1 MTDVTIKALASEI
14 QTSVDRLIQQFADA
28 GIRKSADDSVTSQE
42 KQTLLTHLNREHGS
56 APDKLTLQRKTRSTL
71 NIPGTGGKSKSVQ
84 IEVRKKRT
92 FVKRDP
98 QEAERLAAEEQ
109 AQREAEEQA
118 RREAEEAAKREAQLK
133 AEREAA
139 EQAKREVADKA
150 KREAAEKD
158 KVSNQHT
165 DEMTKTAQAEKI
177 RRENEAAELKRKSEE
192 EARRKLEEE
201 ARRVAEEA
209 RRMAEENEKNWSET
223 SDSPED
229 SSDYHVTTSQH
240 ARQAE
245 DDNDREVEGGR
256 GRSRSSKAARPAKKG
271 NKHAESKADREEA
284 RAAVRGGKGGKHRKG
299 SALQQG
305 FQKPAQAVNRD
316 VVIGETITVGELANK
331 MAVKGSQV
339 IKAMM
344 KLGAMATINQVIDQ
358 ETAQLVAE
366 EMGHKVILRRENE
379 LEEAVMSDRD
389 TGAAAEPRAPVV
401 TIMGHVDHGKT
412 SLLDYIR
419 STKVASGEAGGIT
432 QHIGAYHVETD
443 NGMITFLD
451 TPGHAAFTSM
461 RARGAQ
467 ATDIVVLVVAADDGV
482 MPQTIE
488 AIQHAKAAQVPV
500 VVAVNKIDKPE
511 ADPDRVKNELSQYG
525 ILPEEW
531 GGESQF
537 VHVSAKAGT
546 GIDDLLD
553 AILLQAE
560 VLELKA
566 VRNGMASGAVIESFL
581 DKGRGPVATVLVRE
595 GTLHKGDIVLCG
607 FEYGRVRAMR
617 DELGRE
623 VLEAGPS
630 IPVEILGLSGVPAAG
645 DEVTVVR
652 DEKKAREVALYR
664 QGKFREVKLARQQKS
679 KLENMFANMTEG
691 EVHEVNIVLKADV
704 QGSVEAISDSLLK
717 LSTDEVKVK
726 IIGSGVGGITETD
739 ATLAAASNAI
749 LVGFNVRADASARK
763 VIEAESLDL
772 RYYSVIYNLIDEVK
786 AAMSGMLSP
795 ELKQQIIGLAEVRD
809 VFKSPKF
816 GAIAG
821 CMVTEGTIKRHN
833 PIRVLRD
840 NVVIYEGELESLRRF
855 KDDVNEVRN
864 GMECGIGVKN
874 YNDVIILK
882 RGFWPLFCLYS
893 GELIMA
899 KEFGRPQRVAQEMQK
914 EIAIIL
920 QREIKDPRLGMMTT
934 VSGVEMS
941 RDLAYAKV
949 YVTFLNDK
957 DEAAVKAGIK
967 ALQEASGFIRS
978 LLGKAMRLRIVPELT
993 FFYDNSLVEGM
1004 RMSNLVT
1011 SVVKHDDERRVNPD
1025 DSKED

>member
-284 RAAVRGGKGGKHRKG
+284 RAVVRGGKGGKHRKG

-305 FQKPAQAVNRD
+305 FQKPSQAVNRD

-630 IPVEILGLSGVPAAG
+630 IPVEILGLSGVPAVG

-874 YNDVIILK
+874 YNDVRVGDMIEVFEII
-882 RGFWPLFCLYS
+882 
-893 GELIMA
+893 EI
-899 KEFGRPQRVAQEMQK
+899 QRS
-914 EIAIIL
+914 I
-920 QREIKDPRLGMMTT
+920 D
-934 VSGVEMS
+934 
-941 RDLAYAKV
+941 
-949 YVTFLNDK
+949 
-957 DEAAVKAGIK
+957 
-967 ALQEASGFIRS
+967 
-978 LLGKAMRLRIVPELT
+978 
-993 FFYDNSLVEGM
+993 
-1004 RMSNLVT
+1004 
-1011 SVVKHDDERRVNPD
+1011 
-1025 DSKED
+1025 